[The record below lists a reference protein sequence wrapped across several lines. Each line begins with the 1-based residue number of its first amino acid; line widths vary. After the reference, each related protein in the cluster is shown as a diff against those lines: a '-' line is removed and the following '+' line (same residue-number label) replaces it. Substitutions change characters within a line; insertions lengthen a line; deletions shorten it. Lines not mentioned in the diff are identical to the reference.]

1 MKLKRLIS
9 ALLLLAMLLSCLP
22 LGVSA
27 TDDEN
32 SFYFSAETSKTLV
45 VSPQKI
51 PYSDDQTITEALT
64 AAGIKL
70 TIDSGSSFVTAING
84 VSGKYLYCGDFS
96 AEQGLALPAGSVHYL
111 FFTEDLT
118 AALTDGRKAL
128 MRAMADYLAEDPD
141 VQNAAKT
148 PYQAASAAYPGIS
161 DADAQRCADA
171 ITTAIAE
178 YRASLTGGYEITFSG
193 YTDGNYEVYAENKF
207 GKRFTDTG
215 HPGVLTLP
223 MGDGYTFCIRQGIRQ
238 VSGTL
243 NVSGPA
249 TIQAALPPRMTGST
263 KRRSRSPPKAAMISR
278 RWPVRSVT
286 TQWRSSFQTF
296 SPAICTPIS
305 S

>member
-161 DADAQRCADA
+161 DADAQRCAGA

-193 YTDGNYEVYAENKF
+193 
-207 GKRFTDTG
+207 
-215 HPGVLTLP
+215 
-223 MGDGYTFCIRQGIRQ
+223 
-238 VSGTL
+238 
-243 NVSGPA
+243 
-249 TIQAALPPRMTGST
+249 
-263 KRRSRSPPKAAMISR
+263 
-278 RWPVRSVT
+278 
-286 TQWRSSFQTF
+286 
-296 SPAICTPIS
+296 
-305 S
+305 

>member
-1 MKLKRLIS
+1 MKLKRIIS

-22 LGVSA
+22 FTAMAVEG
-27 TDDEN
+27 EN
-32 SFYFSAETSKTLV
+32 DFYFSAETSEALL
-45 VSPQKI
+45 VSPRKI
-51 PYSDDQTITEALT
+51 PYSDGQTISEAL
-64 AAGIKL
+64 ADAGNSL
-70 TIDSGSSFVTAING
+70 TFDSGSSFVTAING

-178 YRASLTGGYEITFSG
+178 YRASLTGGYKITFSG

-223 MGDGYTFCIRQGIRQ
+223 MGDGYTFCVRQGIRQ

-249 TIQAALPPRMTGST
+249 TIQT
-263 KRRSRSPPKAAMISR
+263 KAAMISR
-278 RWPVRSVT
+278 R
-286 TQWRSSFQTF
+286 
-296 SPAICTPIS
+296 
-305 S
+305 

>member
-1 MKLKRLIS
+1 MKLKRLILRIALICNAPLLPPARRAS
-9 ALLLLAMLLSCLP
+9 AA
-22 LGVSA
+22 
-27 TDDEN
+27 DDEN

-161 DADAQRCADA
+161 DADAQRCCR
-171 ITTAIAE
+171 TQ
-178 YRASLTGGYEITFSG
+178 S
-193 YTDGNYEVYAENKF
+193 
-207 GKRFTDTG
+207 
-215 HPGVLTLP
+215 P
-223 MGDGYTFCIRQGIRQ
+223 Q
-238 VSGTL
+238 
-243 NVSGPA
+243 
-249 TIQAALPPRMTGST
+249 
-263 KRRSRSPPKAAMISR
+263 RSRNTAPR
-278 RWPVRSVT
+278 
-286 TQWRSSFQTF
+286 
-296 SPAICTPIS
+296 
-305 S
+305 